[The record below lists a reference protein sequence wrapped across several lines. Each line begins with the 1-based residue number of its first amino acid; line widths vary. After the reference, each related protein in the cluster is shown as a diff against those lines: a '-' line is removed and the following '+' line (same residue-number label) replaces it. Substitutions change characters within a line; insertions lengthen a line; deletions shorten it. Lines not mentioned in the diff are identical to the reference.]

1 MSFPIRHRLEYWS
14 ARVLAA
20 LVRLLPLRLGW
31 ALGAILGQ
39 LAFSIVRV
47 RRRVTMENLH
57 HAFSESRSH
66 RELTKIGARCYR
78 NLGRGLV
85 EFCRFPSL
93 TRRNLSRILEIEGL
107 EHCTRGL
114 AQGKG
119 VIILSGHFGAWELL
133 SPAFGLNGYP
143 IDALVRSQRNPLADQ
158 LVSRHRRQVG
168 IEIHRVG
175 STPRGVVR
183 SLRRNHLVII
193 LADQDSGRDGLF
205 IPFLGRLA
213 STAQGPARFAMET
226 GAAVL
231 MSFMVRQPGNRHR
244 LIIHPPMEIP
254 RSGNREEDLFEIL
267 QTYTRRLE
275 TYVRTYPEQ
284 WFWPHRR
291 WKSRPPADAP
301 APPI

>member
-133 SPAFGLNGYP
+133 SPAFGL
-143 IDALVRSQRNPLADQ
+143 

-168 IEIHRVG
+168 IAIHRIG
-175 STPRGVVR
+175 HTPWGVVR
-183 SLRRNHLVII
+183 SLRRNRLVII
-193 LADQDSGRDGLF
+193 LADQDGGRDGIF

-213 STAQGPARFAMET
+213 STARGAARFAMET
-226 GAAVL
+226 GATVL
-231 MSFMVRQPGNRHR
+231 MSFVVRQPGNRHR
-244 LIIHPPMEIP
+244 LIIHPAMEIP
-254 RSGNREEDLFEIL
+254 RSCNREEDLFEIL
-267 QTYTRRLE
+267 KTYTQCLE
-275 TYVRTYPEQ
+275 TYVRIYPEQ

-291 WKSRPPADAP
+291 WKSRPPADDPAAP
-301 APPI
+301 T